1 MATLVAFLF
10 LGLVLKDIKVG
21 IESLGS
27 EQVCDVNF

>member
-1 MATLVAFLF
+1 MATHVAFLF
-10 LGLVLKDIKVG
+10 LSLVLKDIEVG